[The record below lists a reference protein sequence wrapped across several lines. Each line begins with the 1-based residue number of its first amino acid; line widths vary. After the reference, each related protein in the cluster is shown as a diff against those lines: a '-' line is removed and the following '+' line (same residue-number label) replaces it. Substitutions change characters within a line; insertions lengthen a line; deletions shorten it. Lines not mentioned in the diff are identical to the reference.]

1 MTIALNNHNQE
12 IDLQLLKL
20 ENEMM
25 SGFSLTKEKLKQC
38 SKEAKLKE
46 GDCIEKNQQNVDRI
60 EKIEIENKKILEYM
74 VSILLQGIIIANNE
88 QY

>member
-1 MTIALNNHNQE
+1 MTIALKNHNQE

-25 SGFSLTKEKLKQC
+25 SEFSLTKEKLKQC

-46 GDCIEKNQQNVDRI
+46 GDCRVKNQQNVDRI

>member
-1 MTIALNNHNQE
+1 MKTMNIALNNHNQE

-38 SKEAKLKE
+38 SKEAKWKE
-46 GDCIEKNQQNVDRI
+46 GDCIEQNRQNVDRI

-74 VSILLQGIIIANNE
+74 VSNLL
-88 QY
+88 